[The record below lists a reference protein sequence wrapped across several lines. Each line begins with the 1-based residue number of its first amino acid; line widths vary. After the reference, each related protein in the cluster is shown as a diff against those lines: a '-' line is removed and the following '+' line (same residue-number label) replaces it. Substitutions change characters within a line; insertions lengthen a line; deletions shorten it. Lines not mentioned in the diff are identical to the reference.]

1 MAVSKQREFG
11 QHLVSD
17 PDICGG
23 DWTFK
28 GTRLLV
34 KDVLFFIGEG
44 KDWKWISEAYDNRLS
59 QEAIGEA
66 VQFACEALERQQA
79 AQTKPRAV

>member
-1 MAVSKQREFG
+1 MPVRKRKGFG
-11 QHLVSD
+11 NFLVSD
-17 PDICGG
+17 PEICGG

-34 KDVLFFIGEG
+34 KDVLFYIGEG

-66 VQFACEALERQQA
+66 VQLACEALEQQQA
-79 AQTKPRAV
+79 KQRRAA